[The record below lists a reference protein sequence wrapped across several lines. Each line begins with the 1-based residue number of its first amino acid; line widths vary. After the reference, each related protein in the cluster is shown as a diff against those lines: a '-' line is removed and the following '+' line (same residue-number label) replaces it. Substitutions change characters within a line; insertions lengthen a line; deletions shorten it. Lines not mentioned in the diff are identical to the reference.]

1 MTALSPAATGKR
13 VRIAAMGL
21 AVTPPPGWE
30 ATIYRRPAGPGEA
43 TYPVF
48 HAATV
53 ALPAG
58 RGDYGSG
65 LVELLGPDDVFVS
78 LLEFGPEAAVSP
90 LFANLTAVP
99 GLTPDAYRPRQLQR
113 TIRGQ
118 AGVQRFFTT
127 AGRGFCLYS
136 VVGSLANRVS
146 LTARANQI
154 LGSVRVEAL
163 AG

>member
-1 MTALSPAATGKR
+1 
-13 VRIAAMGL
+13 MGL
-21 AVTPPPGWE
+21 AVTPAAGWE
-30 ATIYRRPAGPGEA
+30 ATIYRRPAGRGEQ
-43 TYPVF
+43 TFPVV

-58 RGDYGSG
+58 RGDYGGG
-65 LVELLGPDDVFVS
+65 LVELLGPDDLFVS
-78 LLEFGPEAAVSP
+78 LLEFGPEAARSP
-90 LFANLTAVP
+90 LFGHLAAVP

-127 AGRGFCLYS
+127 AGRAFCLYS
-136 VVGSLANRVS
+136 VVGSLANRVP

-154 LGSVRVEAL
+154 LGTIRVEAG
-163 AG
+163 AW